1 MRQRQLIDW
10 FNNMESTTFRELF
23 PVHELT
29 EEISGFFGYIKTRL
43 PRHSLFAA
51 QQQLNAPSGAND
63 KAALAALQAKERKE
77 AELLLRM
84 QRAAE
89 EKDMAA
95 LSGLFSPANVDRP
108 VKDAM
113 RLSDLAAAL
122 GSTPML
128 QLVLDHGGQI
138 NAKNA
143 AGQLPIHYA
152 LTSPEVPATVAY
164 LLERGADPNIPMPNG
179 DFLMHKACSDSAT
192 TLLDLL
198 LYHQADP
205 GCLDSQ
211 RHTPLHRACINDLR
225 EHAEIV
231 LKAAPD
237 LINQQDAFGRTA
249 LHIAVENQNIQL
261 MKMLLE
267 RGATIDRETEN
278 GMTAIDSMMVTKNR
292 GALKELIVYFTEKV
306 SKDVRAYKMTDLY
319 RSKHFRQFLNVL
331 KLIDSEACK
340 CYYRAREEDLEQK
353 RETELKLVNDLLD
366 VDEENT
372 QDVMDFQSKMMAAL
386 KTGAIHD
393 CTDNREIID
402 TIAIFTTKYILFRED
417 VSMLQDVMHCGVIW
431 RHVSQFLEE
440 HIATL
445 YSKTNKDASI
455 ISKLFAEQ
463 FIEYSAGGKRA
474 ALRRTALVKK
484 VGDVL
489 GMYQLSRVN
498 VAHCLEVTNP
508 IDTLPIW
515 SILTGK
521 MNLTLEF
528 LSQVQFEAVPVCLMA
543 AGLLRNLHKVLN
555 VDTLELPSIAVLA
568 DQCEIF
574 ACKVV
579 ERMCMVDVSEH
590 KKTTY
595 QYLLQIL
602 PAFDNLNCLH
612 LAANCGCDTFLRL
625 DTCQKAMDVAWYRFL
640 LDVNPIYRE
649 IIIALGCI
657 PLNPLVSIAL
667 YRDYRRLAHA
677 EQERRLSLDAVQSAD
692 QTEGSGSGGGGGG
705 GSSRN
710 RRTSFMIE
718 DDDTRD
724 ATSTMFSDAL
734 EFQPP
739 DPRLHGGTMAAK
751 VSECCTLYY
760 YFYQIPA
767 VKFRYFTI
775 SHLVLLCTLSYV
787 VQFQLNASIT
797 ALEVF
802 VYITAFGFVV
812 EEAKKFVQS
821 IWRQKLLDYVRNK
834 WNIFDFVTSLI
845 FLTGFVLR
853 LVVLEYEPYSL
864 DQTMLGLFDNRL
876 WYCTRAFLGTYCLLL
891 WVKLLNTSRVHQYF
905 GPKLKMIYKMIIK
918 DLLPFLFI
926 LIIFL
931 LGFGILMCSLL
942 YPNGYYAYNPNRMSL
957 ISMAKRLV
965 QFCFFSVF
973 GEYHLDTVNGENCEE
988 VYTARTNNTLP
999 CPNPQST
1006 FIVPYILLP
1015 LYVTITTILLLSL
1028 IVALFS
1034 KTIEE
1039 IDCNSTALWQF
1050 ERFFF
1055 IASYA
1060 SNSSL
1065 PPPLNVLDMGR
1076 ELLLKV
1082 CHRYLEQPQK
1092 PIEMDFFNQDVALK
1106 ALIYQAIGMRNYRSE
1121 LLITCANTK
1130 EAKAATIGV
1139 KRSASLFH
1147 H

>member
-1 MRQRQLIDW
+1 MPDNGSDSSSLLEAGIMQTVWDLRAGYEDTLASPLFPVFISVGFYFATVFPMTFFDLCASRWAWYRSYKLQPEKEITWPMVKKCLALVMTNNFLYVLPVTVAQYIWVPPTPLPAKAPTALEFFGQLTALLVIFDFQYGVWHAVHHKNRWLYKNFHSTHHQYHTSFALVGQYLHPWELFTIGLLTTVDPWFFRCHPMTCWVWMLMNVWLAVEAHSGLDIWFSLSTFVPFGLYGGSRKHDMHHMKPLTNFQPYLSTWDRFFDWDCPGMKGGGVKPEELLAWEQRNKRKRMSKHATELMTGTKKVRRVNRRRKTQVFESPSFLCEKNCMRQRQLIDW

-51 QQQLNAPSGAND
+51 QQQLNVPSGAND

-198 LYHQADP
+198 LNHQADP

-225 EHAEIV
+225 EHAEI
-231 LKAAPD
+231 
-237 LINQQDAFGRTA
+237 DAFGRTA

-267 RGATIDRETEN
+267 QGATIDRETEN

-463 FIEYSAGGKRA
+463 FIDYSAGGKRA

-705 GSSRN
+705 GGGSSRN

-797 ALEVF
+797 ALE
-802 VYITAFGFVV
+802 
-812 EEAKKFVQS
+812 
-821 IWRQKLLDYVRNK
+821 
-834 WNIFDFVTSLI
+834 
-845 FLTGFVLR
+845 
-853 LVVLEYEPYSL
+853 
-864 DQTMLGLFDNRL
+864 
-876 WYCTRAFLGTYCLLL
+876 
-891 WVKLLNTSRVHQYF
+891 
-905 GPKLKMIYKMIIK
+905 
-918 DLLPFLFI
+918 
-926 LIIFL
+926 
-931 LGFGILMCSLL
+931 
-942 YPNGYYAYNPNRMSL
+942 
-957 ISMAKRLV
+957 
-965 QFCFFSVF
+965 
-973 GEYHLDTVNGENCEE
+973 
-988 VYTARTNNTLP
+988 
-999 CPNPQST
+999 
-1006 FIVPYILLP
+1006 
-1015 LYVTITTILLLSL
+1015 
-1028 IVALFS
+1028 
-1034 KTIEE
+1034 
-1039 IDCNSTALWQF
+1039 
-1050 ERFFF
+1050 
-1055 IASYA
+1055 
-1060 SNSSL
+1060 
-1065 PPPLNVLDMGR
+1065 
-1076 ELLLKV
+1076 
-1082 CHRYLEQPQK
+1082 
-1092 PIEMDFFNQDVALK
+1092 
-1106 ALIYQAIGMRNYRSE
+1106 
-1121 LLITCANTK
+1121 
-1130 EAKAATIGV
+1130 
-1139 KRSASLFH
+1139 
-1147 H
+1147 